1 MCPYRSPSLQDCSF
15 AGNRARGRGSSGRLG
30 RQDLVGPVTSS
41 AVQAPAMLVPLG
53 DPVNGH
59 VGSCRGDMIRPLSR
73 ASDLTA
79 PADGRVWDTTSR
91 GGAAMPYARADA
103 QRTMKV

>member
-59 VGSCRGDMIRPLSR
+59 VGSPAPGRTEDRLHFPPRS
-73 ASDLTA
+73 ATVPPPA
-79 PADGRVWDTTSR
+79 PAQVSSPPPPHGDLGQIGRAHV
-91 GGAAMPYARADA
+91 
-103 QRTMKV
+103 